1 VDRSTTI
8 DNAST
13 DETPALFA
21 SDAEFDDPL
30 IHYIRLAKNLGGA
43 GGFKEGMR
51 RAAEAG
57 NDWCWIMDDDVIP
70 EQDALQGLLD
80 AHSYLASKDIAP
92 SYLASCV
99 YGPHGEV
106 MNVIIERFTW
116 WRHSPFGWREGQFAD
131 AFGCFGIDVS
141 SSGVQQNHRQTKG
154 DIMAGFDLGE
164 GVRKVFLAG
173 VGAIAM
179 GAEKSQQIIEDLVKK
194 GEDTVAQGKS
204 INEELSRKANKAA
217 SETQDSFLRM
227 HLEGMTPEERK
238 AYAQKVADMANDI
251 DQKGKT
257 VEAEVEVVED
267 GEEEANA
274 AEASEE

>member
-1 VDRSTTI
+1 MDRSTTI

-30 IHYIRLAKNLGGA
+30 IHYIRLAKNPGGA

-70 EQDALQGLLD
+70 EQDAPQGLLD

-106 MNVIIERFTW
+106 MNVPNIS
-116 WRHSPFGWREGQFAD
+116 RHVSQNGYAD
-131 AFGCFGIDVS
+131 WCE
-141 SSGVQQNHRQTKG
+141 H
-154 DIMAGFDLGE
+154 LP
-164 GVRKVFLAG
+164 
-173 VGAIAM
+173 
-179 GAEKSQQIIEDLVKK
+179 EDLARL
-194 GEDTVAQGKS
+194 DKS
-204 INEELSRKANKAA
+204 AMR
-217 SETQDSFLRM
+217 
-227 HLEGMTPEERK
+227 H
-238 AYAQKVADMANDI
+238 Y
-251 DQKGKT
+251 
-257 VEAEVEVVED
+257 
-267 GEEEANA
+267 
-274 AEASEE
+274 